1 MRTEEHDR
9 IPVAPHD
16 YEPPPMDTP
25 VRAHALPWEWWD
37 AIVIYIAWL
46 TLSGAAAFGLSGVI
60 APGSDLGLALT
71 IVLTLVVLIVTT
83 AGWLT
88 LKGTAAG
95 IPDAVRRAFGP
106 KRIVVTDVLHGLG
119 YGLAAFLVVQLGL
132 GVALTSLLEVAGQEV
147 PAVQEEVQSAVQGAG
162 AASLLVT
169 FAVALLAP
177 IGEELLFRGVLYQS
191 LAKHLPGWPAIGLSG
206 LAFGLTH
213 IEPFVIVLTFPL
225 GMALAWMMRRTGT
238 LVVPIVA
245 HAVFNLIGVL
255 AIRAGAG

>member
-9 IPVAPHD
+9 IPVAPQD
-16 YEPPPMDTP
+16 YQPPPMDAP
-25 VRAHALPWEWWD
+25 VRSHALPWEWWD

-46 TLSGAAAFGLSGVI
+46 VLSGAAAFGLAGVVD
-60 APGSDLGLALT
+60 PETDLGLALA
-71 IVLTLVVLIVTT
+71 IVLTLLILIITT

-88 LKGTAAG
+88 MKGTAAG
-95 IPDAVRRAFGP
+95 MPDAVRRAFGP
-106 KRIVVTDVLHGLG
+106 KRIVAADLLRGLG
-119 YGLAAFLVVQLGL
+119 WGLAAFLVVQIGL
-132 GVALTSLLEVAGQEV
+132 GVALTALVEATGQQL
-147 PAVQEEVQSAVQGAG
+147 PAVQEEVQSAVAGAG
-162 AASLLVT
+162 ASSLLVAL
-169 FAVALLAP
+169 AVALLAP

-225 GMALAWMMRRTGT
+225 GMALAWMLRRTGT

-245 HAVFNLIGVL
+245 HAVFNLIGVV